1 MIPDTTKDVQ
11 SSVFNAGDSSALP
24 HLGSTNTSP
33 DLVLDAI
40 TQLAADACGCP
51 MAAVTF
57 IDEDRQWFRAQ
68 VGCSF
73 RDIALGD
80 SICARVLRHSR
91 TVSIGDLTQHPVFK
105 AHSHVAGEP
114 HLRFYAAAPIVSEHG
129 AVLGSLCVLD
139 TVPRPE
145 ALSAKQANALSAL
158 SRAVTGELSLRKLS
172 LIQAAPQRDQAT
184 CKDIRSEG
192 RTAAERH
199 SDEAADAGDVRYR
212 LRHHSWGSR
221 GVSTRA
227 GPRRDNQGLV
237 ERWIATS
244 IDRNAMKEARKA
256 PSKHRGFADRLLES
270 FDSCIMVFDLEGHL
284 RFMNRHGQAAMEVED
299 FSRIEGCSWLDFWA
313 GTDRQSVVT
322 AFESAHVGK
331 AGRFQAHG
339 AISAGAT
346 RCWDV
351 TVSLIMGDDREP
363 EAFLV
368 IARGTGEL
376 RETEQDLRRTNDRC
390 RRLAEASMAIVWR
403 TDSSGSL
410 LETRGWEEF
419 TGQTPEQF
427 RGSGWLDAVHPDD
440 RAQVAGTW
448 KSLIKS
454 KELGTAEFRVQLPTG
469 DHRWVLVTVIP
480 VFNTPGNV
488 REWIGTLV
496 DIHAQKAAAEHSRVS
511 EQRYR
516 ALIETSSAIAWRAN
530 ADGFYTEGW
539 GWREFCGRE
548 PLSGSPLGWLDM
560 IHPEDRENTA
570 STWRK
575 SISEKQ
581 PVKIVHRMR
590 GLSGEYRWVF
600 CRALPLLNDAR
611 EVLEWTGTISDIH
624 DRRIAEDKLRASEE
638 RLRLAVETTG
648 LGIWDFNI
656 VTGQHQLTPEAYQI
670 LGVDPGAEISTETI
684 LRAVHPQDRNR
695 IRDIFCAHETSG
707 ALAYGDTFRIQRG
720 DTGEERWITV
730 TGRTVLDHDGKPI
743 RKIGTAQDIT
753 ARKLAEIALKTSKD
767 KLSRSEAH
775 LRSILETVPD
785 AMIVSDERG
794 IIRSFSTTAEH
805 IFGYRPD
812 EVIGTN
818 VKFLMPLPYREQ
830 HDGFISRYR
839 NSGERRIIGSGRIA
853 MAQRKD
859 GTTFPMEV
867 QVGEM
872 QWEGERYFTAFIRDL
887 TERQDTEMRMQEL
900 QAELAYMSRLTA
912 MGEMGSTLAHE
923 INQPLT
929 AIASYLK
936 GCRLILDRIDGDQVA
951 MVRLAVDEAA
961 EEALRAGEVIRQLR
975 EFVARGESE
984 HRVEDLQRLVEEAS
998 ALGLVGAKEK
1008 GVQVDF
1014 DFLSESPQVIVNR
1027 VQIQQVLINLLR
1039 NAVEAMQDVQN
1050 PFLTVRVRVVQD
1062 GTMVQVS
1069 VKDTGSG
1076 IHPDVLSK
1084 LFTPFTTTKKSGMG
1098 VGLSI
1103 CRTIVESHGG
1113 KIWADSSPGDGTTF
1127 HFTLRHINIE
1137 EVTFPETC

>member
-1 MIPDTTKDVQ
+1 MIPHKTKGVQ
-11 SSVFNAGDSSALP
+11 FSVFNADHSSTLR
-24 HLGSTNTSP
+24 HLGNTDTSP
-33 DLVLDAI
+33 GTVLDDIA
-40 TQLAADACGCP
+40 QLEAHKA
-51 MAAVTF
+51 F
-57 IDEDRQWFRAQ
+57 SEDRR
-68 VGCSF
+68 
-73 RDIALGD
+73 
-80 SICARVLRHSR
+80 
-91 TVSIGDLTQHPVFK
+91 
-105 AHSHVAGEP
+105 
-114 HLRFYAAAPIVSEHG
+114 
-129 AVLGSLCVLD
+129 
-139 TVPRPE
+139 
-145 ALSAKQANALSAL
+145 
-158 SRAVTGELSLRKLS
+158 
-172 LIQAAPQRDQAT
+172 
-184 CKDIRSEG
+184 
-192 RTAAERH
+192 
-199 SDEAADAGDVRYR
+199 
-212 LRHHSWGSR
+212 
-221 GVSTRA
+221 
-227 GPRRDNQGLV
+227 
-237 ERWIATS
+237 
-244 IDRNAMKEARKA
+244 
-256 PSKHRGFADRLLES
+256 FADRLLES
-270 FDSCIMVFDLEGHL
+270 FDSCVMVFDLEGHL
-284 RFMNRHGQAAMEVED
+284 RFMNRHGQAMMEVED
-299 FSRIEGCSWLDFWA
+299 FSGLEGCSWTDFWTGA
-313 GTDRQSVVT
+313 DYRSAIT
-322 AFESAHVGK
+322 ALERAK
-331 AGRFQAHG
+331 AGKPGQFQAYG
-339 AISAGAT
+339 AVNLGAT
-346 RCWDV
+346 KWWDV
-351 TVSLIMGDDREP
+351 TVSPIVDDDKDP

-368 IARGTGEL
+368 IARNTSEFREIEQEL
-376 RETEQDLRRTNDRC
+376 QLTNARYRT
-390 RRLAEASMAIVWR
+390 LVEASIAIVWR
-403 TDSSGSL
+403 ADFNGSL
-410 LETRGWEEF
+410 LESRGWEEF
-419 TGQTPEQF
+419 TGQKPEQF

-440 RAQVAGTW
+440 RARVAEAWTN
-448 KSLIKS
+448 LITS
-454 KELGTAEFRVQLPTG
+454 KELGTTEFRVRRPTG
-469 DHRWVLVTVIP
+469 DHRWVLVTGVP
-480 VFNTPGNV
+480 VFNTPGDV
-488 REWIGTLV
+488 REWVVTLV
-496 DIHAQKAAAEHSRVS
+496 DIHAQKAVAEHSRVS

-516 ALIETSSAIAWRAN
+516 ALIETSSAIGWRAN
-530 ADGFYTEGW
+530 AQGFYTEGW

-548 PLSGSPLGWLDM
+548 PMCGSPLGWLDM
-560 IHPEDRENTA
+560 IHPEDRERTA
-570 STWRK
+570 SSWQK
-575 SISEKQ
+575 AIMEKQ
-581 PVKIVHRMR
+581 PVKIVHRML
-590 GLSGEYRWVF
+590 GLSGDYRWVF

-684 LRAVHPQDRNR
+684 LRAVHPHDRNR
-695 IRDIFCAHETSG
+695 IKGIFCAVETSG
-707 ALAYGDTFRIQRG
+707 ALAYSDTFRIQRA

-730 TGRTVLDHDGKPI
+730 TGRTVLDHHGKPV

-785 AMIVSDERG
+785 AMIVSDEKG

-839 NSGERRIIGSGRIA
+839 SSGERRIIGSGRIA

-936 GCRLILDRIDGDQVA
+936 GCRLILDRMDGDQVT
-951 MVRLAVDEAA
+951 VLRLAVDEAA

-1062 GTMVQVS
+1062 GSMVQVS
-1069 VKDTGSG
+1069 VKDTGPG

-1127 HFTLRHINIE
+1127 HFTIRHINIE
-1137 EVTFPETC
+1137 EVSFPETC